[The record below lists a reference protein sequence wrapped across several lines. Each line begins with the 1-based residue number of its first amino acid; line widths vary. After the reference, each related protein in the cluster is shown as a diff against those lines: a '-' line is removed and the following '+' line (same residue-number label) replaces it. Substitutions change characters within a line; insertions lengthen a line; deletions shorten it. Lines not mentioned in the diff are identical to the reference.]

1 MRPLK
6 FIRKHWRCFVF
17 TGLKFELR
25 AWVLVFLTIALSKAG
40 SAQLVLYDNFHS
52 KQIDPAKWVGWQF
65 FDPDIREAVRQP
77 VGEEENRRL
86 RLSYTAYS
94 ATTDNSGGSGG
105 GFGLAFPDPSVVT
118 EVSFT
123 AVVNR
128 AEAVGCTSNPSLIVT
143 DVELRGNFFNMES
156 SPTSQIGDVVAVIG
170 ISRTPTDVGGALT
183 VAGFYSR
190 CDDQFCGSQSP
201 IDYRVLGSVQPGA
214 VSTLRIKWDK
224 PNHRFIFQLNGNAEV
239 VSPYTVSDTTP
250 AVFSYKAIE
259 LARVVPH
266 CTTTPRPF
274 ASIDAFFGNV
284 YVNP

>member
-1 MRPLK
+1 MNPKRTFGMWILLLLT
-6 FIRKHWRCFVF
+6 FV
-17 TGLKFELR
+17 LSR
-25 AWVLVFLTIALSKAG
+25 AAV
-40 SAQLVLYDNFHS
+40 AQLVLYDNFKSSRIDAS
-52 KQIDPAKWVGWQF
+52 KWTGWQF
-65 FDPDIREAVRQP
+65 FDPDVREEVRQLA
-77 VGEEENRRL
+77 GEDENRRL

-105 GFGLAFPDPSVVT
+105 GFGLAFPDPSAIT
-118 EVSFT
+118 EISFA

-128 AEAVGCTSNPSLIVT
+128 ATAVGCTSNPSLIVT

-190 CDDQFCGSQSP
+190 CDDEFCGSQTP
-201 IDYRVLGSVQPGA
+201 LDYRVLGSVQPGT

-224 PNHRFIFQLNGNAEV
+224 ANHQFIFQLNGQAEV
-239 VSPYTVSDTTP
+239 VSPYTVSDSTP

-274 ASIDAFFGNV
+274 ASIDALVGNV
-284 YVNP
+284 HVNP